1 MASYTGGSPPSSPFG
16 VMSPG
21 GGNSPDRSR
30 SPPLGRSYDSVASY
44 EGFRSGFGAG
54 FAEKDEK
61 IVELQEKNIDL
72 ERKVI
77 RD

>member
-1 MASYTGGSPPSSPFG
+1 
-16 VMSPG
+16 MSPG

-61 IVELQEKNIDL
+61 IVELQEKNIEL
-72 ERKVI
+72 ERKVMDLEDTV
-77 RD
+77 RAKGPSTNDVS